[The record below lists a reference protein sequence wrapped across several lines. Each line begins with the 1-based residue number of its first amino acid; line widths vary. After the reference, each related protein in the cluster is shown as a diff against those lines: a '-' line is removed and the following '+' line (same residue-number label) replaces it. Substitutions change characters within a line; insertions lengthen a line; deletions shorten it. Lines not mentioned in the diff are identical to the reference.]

1 MKQLYRNVDYIYLIR
16 CQMRQTKWLA
26 QAYNHKMFIIYSVKR
41 EIKACTPRSSLFVKR
56 CQRKIS
62 SPHSSLDVLGVWERN
77 WTLLQT
83 FLSQRIFGNIWPSFV
98 KTSLKTSFIK
108 CHWHIGVFC
117 NCYLCE
123 RQVCYFHFLSNVQW
137 PWFGIFWNCKTNLSA
152 SLNLKGGGNIRLWD

>member
-1 MKQLYRNVDYIYLIR
+1 MLWGSLLLLQHHGLHISH
-16 CQMRQTKWLA
+16 QMRQTKWLA

-41 EIKACTPRSSLFVKR
+41 EIKACTPRSSLFVKS

-62 SPHSSLDVLGVWERN
+62 SPHSSLDDLVVWERN

-83 FLSQRIFGNIWPSFV
+83 FLSQRIFGNILPSFV
-98 KTSLKTSFIK
+98 KSSLKTSFIK

-137 PWFGIFWNCKTNLSA
+137 PWFGIFEIAKQICPHPWIWKVVE
-152 SLNLKGGGNIRLWD
+152 I